1 MPHLQDLWSEVSK
14 KRDDVAILA
23 VNINDPKDRI
33 EKWWSD
39 EGFTLQAMRQEED
52 EVSQAFKVKAYPTN
66 YVIGPDGKV
75 LYRSVGYYEDQL
87 RQALA
92 STAR

>member
-1 MPHLQDLWSEVSK
+1 MPHLQDLWSEISK
-14 KRDDVAILA
+14 QRDDVAFLA

-33 EKWWSD
+33 AKWWAD
-39 EGFTLQAMRQEED
+39 EGFTLPAMRQQKD

-75 LYRSVGYYEDQL
+75 LYRSVGYFESQIEA
-87 RQALA
+87 ALA